1 MVRNTWKLAGSV
13 GLAALM
19 AAGSAKA
26 QTADQMDKMQAQI
39 KQLERD
45 LAAMKSKVNTA
56 EKTANTA
63 AQAAYAAHPAT
74 KAPAVPQALVKM
86 SAGNRPAICSADGL
100 NCIAITSRLHLDAGG
115 SEFDGPAG
123 SYHNGGVN
131 ARRAR
136 IGILGT
142 FMGDWNYNL
151 TYDFGGSSDGFGGL
165 SAGALSGGGTS
176 GINNAYI
183 SYVGIKSLAIEAGY
197 MDVPY
202 TLDEATSSNDILFM
216 ERASSQ
222 VVATSIAAG
231 DNRSAAGIRGNN
243 DWFWAGAYVTGPASG
258 TNHNGSTT
266 DEQFG
271 AVGRVAMNV
280 INEKDYT
287 LHIGG
292 NVLVLFDPA
301 ESKTG
306 GVGGSL
312 TLSDRPE
319 LRVDPQN
326 TITSG
331 AILGVKGAQV
341 YSAEAAASAGSFF
354 FQGEYFFYNI
364 ERERAFGDSLR
375 FDGGY
380 AQASWVITGE
390 NHAYNPGSGAYAGIV
405 PKNPFD
411 IKGSGW
417 GAWEVAVRY
426 SRLDLNDQLNQ
437 ADGVE
442 GGVQTI
448 VTAGLNWY
456 VNRNIRFMLDYSH
469 GELENKRTGVT
480 GTANPTTPV
489 DATMSWDSIA
499 TRMQVAF

>member
-1 MVRNTWKLAGSV
+1 MVRNKWKLAGSV

-26 QTADQMDKMQAQI
+26 QSADQMDKMQAQI

-45 LAAMKSKVNTA
+45 LAAMKSKVNSA
-56 EKTANTA
+56 QKTANSA
-63 AQAAYAAHPAT
+63 AQAAYASHPTT
-74 KAPAVPQALVKM
+74 KAPAVPQPLVKM
-86 SAGNRPAICSADGL
+86 SAGNRPSICSADGL
-100 NCIAITSRLHLDAGG
+100 NCIGITSRLHFDAGA
-115 SEFDGPAG
+115 SQFDGAAG

-151 TYDFGGSSDGFGGL
+151 TYDFGGSSDGF
-165 SAGALSGGGTS
+165 SPLSGGGTS

-183 SYVGIKSLAIEAGY
+183 SYVGIKPLAIEAGY

-231 DNRSAAGIRGNN
+231 DNRSAAGVRGNN
-243 DWFWAGAYVTGPASG
+243 AWFWAGGYVTGPTSG
-258 TNHNGSTT
+258 SNHNGSQT

-292 NVLVLFDPA
+292 NALVLFDPA
-301 ESKTG
+301 ESKLA

-319 LRVDPQN
+319 LRIDPQS

-341 YSAEAAASAGSFF
+341 YSAEAAATYGPLF

-364 ERERAFGDSLR
+364 ERERSFGDSLS

-390 NHAYNPGSGAYAGIV
+390 THAYNSGSGSYAGIV

-411 IKGSGW
+411 LKSNGW
-417 GAWEVAVRY
+417 GAWEVALRY

-456 VNRNIRFMLDYSH
+456 VNRNIRFMLNYSH
-469 GELENKRTGVT
+469 GELEDKRTGVT
-480 GTANPTTPV
+480 GTQSPGAPV